1 MKKLMCFVLCLMLA
15 CAVCIAA
22 AEEEAPPAVSECA
35 HSYDGGK
42 VTTESNCGQSG
53 VKTYTCSLCGFA
65 LDPTQAVHTHAGEGD
80 WRTDE
85 MSHWKQCQCGEE
97 VGKKAH
103 AWDKDGGI
111 CTVCGWES
119 PEEPTEP
126 VETNSGLGV
135 ILLVLAGLLV
145 LAAAAC
151 VALILVL
158 RKKPGKYGK

>member
-1 MKKLMCFVLCLMLA
+1 MAVLCSLRCVFQFLFHCLHQFSA
-15 CAVCIAA
+15 H
-22 AEEEAPPAVSECA
+22 APGD
-35 HSYDGGK
+35 DG
-42 VTTESNCGQSG
+42 Q
-53 VKTYTCSLCGFA
+53 CSVCGFA

-85 MSHWKQCQCGEE
+85 TSHWKQCQCGEE
-97 VGKKAH
+97 VGKEAH

-135 ILLVLAGLLV
+135 ILFVLAGLLV